1 MACPGTRFIR
11 SGDGGAGPG
20 AVRSHGRG
28 REGDMTNDS
37 PFAPA
42 YEVGVIVFA
51 DTDTGDRVVEGL
63 REVGATHLVNDISI
77 LEHHENGRF
86 SVDDYAQ
93 GATKGT
99 KVGAGAIIG
108 SVAGA
113 IVLGPFGLLAGLIG
127 GGVVGATLGGRN
139 PHDLGLS

>member
-1 MACPGTRFIR
+1 
-11 SGDGGAGPG
+11 
-20 AVRSHGRG
+20 
-28 REGDMTNDS
+28 MTNDS

-86 SVDDYAQ
+86 SVHDYAQ

-99 KVGAGAIIG
+99 KVGKVKKRCESGK
-108 SVAGA
+108 
-113 IVLGPFGLLAGLIG
+113 
-127 GGVVGATLGGRN
+127 VGEALDEWMVG
-139 PHDLGLS
+139 